1 MTTNW
6 PNKYPAPKRR
16 MIADGIERGES
27 DERISCILNVNIK
40 YVEWYRDFYENTIA
54 IIRQPQ
60 DAREAD

>member
-6 PNKYPAPKRR
+6 PNKYSQPKRR

-27 DERISCILNVNIK
+27 DDRISRILNVNK
-40 YVEWYRDFYENTIA
+40 SYVEWYRDFYENTIA

-60 DAREAD
+60 DALEAD